1 MLNRVTLIGRI
12 TNNLELRKA
21 NNGNPYCAFTLA
33 VNDVYSNITS
43 FISCFA
49 WNKTSENMTKYLRK
63 GSLIS
68 VDGILQSRSVENN
81 RQRQTVINVRAD
93 TVSFLESKGSS
104 NQTDYTAFTPKQPNF
119 PNNYSN
125 ANLNEQPNNVQSE
138 DNNQSNGI
146 TFDGDDAILW
156 D

>member
-21 NNGNPYCAFTLA
+21 SNGNPYCAFTLA
-33 VNDVYSNITS
+33 VNDVFSNNTS

-63 GSLIS
+63 GSLVS

-81 RQRQTVINVRAD
+81 GQRQTVINVRAD
-93 TVSFLESKGSS
+93 NVSFLESKGTAQQNDSATFTSQQPSFSS
-104 NQTDYTAFTPKQPNF
+104 NSNNTNVNQQT
-119 PNNYSN
+119 
-125 ANLNEQPNNVQSE
+125 NVQSE
-138 DNNQSNGI
+138 YNNQNNGI